1 MMILIAYASVEG
13 QTRKIA
19 TRIARTIESA
29 GHGVVVADLAQPGFA
44 LPARFDAAVVC
55 GPIHMGNYPSTLV
68 DFVRTWKSE
77 LQSIPAALVTVSL
90 SIASEDPEEHAEALA
105 FPERLFA
112 QTGWRAGWVHNAKGA
127 LRYLEYDF
135 FKRWMLRRIAAKE
148 GGPVDTSTDHELTDF
163 EALDAFVQEF
173 LAAVAKQH

>member
-19 TRIARTIESA
+19 DHIAQTVESA
-29 GHGVVVADLAQPGFA
+29 GHGVVLADLAQPGFA
-44 LPARFDAAVVC
+44 LPARFDAAIVC
-55 GPIHMGNYPSTLV
+55 GPIHMGNYPSTLI
-68 DFVRTWKSE
+68 DFLRNWKSA
-77 LQSIPAALVTVSL
+77 LQSMPAALVTVSL
-90 SIASEDPEEHAEALA
+90 SIASENADERAEAA
-105 FPERLFA
+105 AYPDKLFD

-148 GGPVDTSTDHELTDF
+148 GGPVDTSQDHELTDF
-163 EALDAFVQEF
+163 VALDAFVHEF
-173 LAAVAKQH
+173 LAGTAQPH